1 MRIALTLAPLACA
14 FLLQADVLTLK
25 DGRKVEGT
33 YLGGDARQIRMAVG
47 DQIQTFDLTQAV
59 SLQFGSE
66 PAPAAPQPVKPVE
79 TQPAA
84 TPPAP
89 PAAPSAEAK
98 KEIPAGAQIVVR
110 MIDAVDSETDKL
122 GQTYRAAIDEPVVV
136 DGQELI
142 PKGADAVVKLIDD
155 QRAGK
160 LTGKT
165 EIRLDLVSVTVQGR
179 QLDVL
184 TSDVTQASASRTK
197 SSAAVVGGTA
207 ALGAVIGAIAG
218 GGRGAAIGAV
228 SGAGAGTAVQVL
240 TKGPKVKIP
249 SESRLSFTL
258 EQALKL

>member
-1 MRIALTLAPLACA
+1 
-14 FLLQADVLTLK
+14 
-25 DGRKVEGT
+25 
-33 YLGGDARQIRMAVG
+33 MAVG
-47 DQIQTFDLTQAV
+47 DQIQSFDLTQAV

-66 PAPAAPQPVKPVE
+66 PAPAAAP
-79 TQPAA
+79 PATA
-84 TPPAP
+84 AAPAP
-89 PAAPSAEAK
+89 PQTPAPAPAAAAPAPAPAAAAA
-98 KEIPAGAQIVVR
+98 KEIPAGSQIVIR
-110 MIDAVDSETDKL
+110 MIDPVDSEKDKL
-122 GQTYRAAIDEPVVV
+122 GQTYRAAVDEPVIV
-136 DGQELI
+136 DGQEVI

-165 EIRLDLVSVTVQGR
+165 EIRLDMVSITIQGK
-179 QLDVL
+179 QVDVL

-258 EQALKL
+258 EQPIRL

>member
-1 MRIALTLAPLACA
+1 MRIRLITASLASA
-14 FLLQADVLTLK
+14 FWLQADVLTLK

-66 PAPAAPQPVKPVE
+66 PPPPAQPPAKPAETPAAAAAQPPAPAA
-79 TQPAA
+79 
-84 TPPAP
+84 
-89 PAAPSAEAK
+89 EAK
-98 KEIPAGAQIVVR
+98 REIPAGAQIVVR

-122 GQTYRAAIDEPVVV
+122 GQTYRASVDEPVVV

-155 QRAGK
+155 QRGGK

-179 QLDVL
+179 QIDVL

-197 SSAAVVGGTA
+197 STAAVVGGTA

-249 SESRLSFTL
+249 TESRLSFTL
-258 EQALKL
+258 EQAIKL

>member
-1 MRIALTLAPLACA
+1 MKIALTLAPLACA

-25 DGRKVEGT
+25 DGRKIEGT
-33 YLGGDARQIRMAVG
+33 YLGGDSRQIRMVVG

-66 PAPAAPQPVKPVE
+66 PVPAAPQPAKPVDAE
-79 TQPAA
+79 PAA
-84 TPPAP
+84 AP
-89 PAAPSAEAK
+89 PAEAK

-165 EIRLDLVSVTVQGR
+165 EIRLDLISVTVQGR

-197 SSAAVVGGTA
+197 STATVVGGTA

>member
-1 MRIALTLAPLACA
+1 MRIVLIAAHWACA
-14 FLLQADVLTLK
+14 FLLQADVLILK
-25 DGRKVEGT
+25 DGRRVEGT

-66 PAPAAPQPVKPVE
+66 PAPAPPQPA
-79 TQPAA
+79 QPAETA
-84 TPPAP
+84 VAAAAPAP
-89 PAAPSAEAK
+89 AAAPAAETR
-98 KEIPAGAQIVVR
+98 KEIPAGSQITVR
-110 MIDAVDSETDKL
+110 MIDPVDSETDKI
-122 GQTYRAAIDEPVVV
+122 GQTYRAAVDEPLAV

-179 QLDVL
+179 QLDVM

-197 SSAAVVGGTA
+197 STAAVVSGTA

-258 EQALKL
+258 EQAIRW